1 MTARLHPVERRRWA
15 ALALLAFAALAFA
28 LVAGPATRQAG
39 AQSATPTTFRF
50 ETPWS
55 YVMENGGTHCIEIIR
70 EGDTS
75 TAQTV
80 YVSGFW
86 YGVADFYAP
95 PSSLSV
101 TFAPNQ
107 TVRTVDWPGATG
119 TCLAVA
125 NNTAADPTPIRSYRL
140 ELYPPFDARVP
151 QTGRYHTVSVIDDD
165 ATAAAYA
172 VGAYSYYVR
181 EGTDTAFTV
190 PVLRAGPADTAVE
203 VTCTGNSSSEYATPG
218 ADYTPA
224 TVTTSFTP
232 GSRLATCEFS
242 LVNDSDSEQTETAYI
257 SVSRTGESIGS
268 VYIAILDDDNH
279 SVLRFEYAS
288 GWASEDSGEV
298 RVRVLREGGS
308 AGPVSARCQPASV
321 GSASQGSDYT
331 ISADSLTWEDGDDSP
346 RECRLAIIDD
356 AAVEGTETV
365 VLELADAEGAPIG
378 SPSSFTLTIS
388 DNDSYGQF
396 SVSGTGVFE
405 AAGTGSVFV
414 YRSGNAGPV
423 SVTCRVKNGAGTA
436 TPTND
441 FVLQPQTL
449 TWEAGETAA
458 KPCTFTIVN
467 DVLDEPDETFVVE
480 LVNATGGATVS
491 SSSGEATVTIWD
503 DDTPGALG
511 FNIFGGISPAPTE
524 GGPGPVRVEVQRF
537 GGTSGEVSVTCRLA
551 DPSGTA
557 TPGTDFQFVPQVL
570 TWADGDGAPKYCEV
584 TIMDDDEID
593 PGETV
598 ILELADPTGGATLSS
613 WDSPRREIFISDND
627 LPVVTSVSPNTGPIT
642 GGTPIT
648 IRGRNFG
655 PGTVRVTLLGEEC
668 TNLVRVNDG
677 ELTCTT
683 PARLGGPA
691 APYGPVSV
699 QVTVQPAPYNY
710 LDSDTAGTA
719 DDFLYYGPGPAV
731 TSLTPSSTTCDGQH
745 WFVLRGTRI
754 ARYPHDAAASLTVR
768 VGTTQASFEP
778 LALSWGEASLLVLA
792 PSLPAGT
799 YRVAVTTIEGPSADV
814 PADDLTCAAAG
825 STPPPASSTPAPITA
840 APAVSGIVP
849 SSGICDGSL
858 QVAILGSAFT
868 SGATVTF
875 GGAAATVTYINANT
889 LVIRPAARAPGQV
902 DIRVTTANGTSP
914 NTPADDFTCLA
925 PPSPPP
931 SGGTGGTSGTGTA
944 GTGTG
949 GTGTGG
955 TGTGGTGTGGTGTF
969 GTGSSTVAPGPV
981 TYTLYTTYTLIAWA
995 GPDNA
1000 SIAALLAANPTIRAR
1015 ISAIW
1020 TFDPAAQR
1028 WRGYFPGAENVPGAN
1043 DFTTLRTGV
1052 SYFIAIRPG
1061 PSPVSWLVNP

>member
-1 MTARLHPVERRRWA
+1 VGVTCRVKSG
-15 ALALLAFAALAFA
+15 
-28 LVAGPATRQAG
+28 AGT
-39 AQSATPTTFRF
+39 ATPTDDFTLA
-50 ETPWS
+50 EQTLTW
-55 YVMENGGTHCIEIIR
+55 NT
-70 EGDTS
+70 GDTAWKQCS
-75 TAQTV
+75 FTV
-80 YVSGFW
+80 VDDALVEGNE
-86 YGVADFYAP
+86 
-95 PSSLSV
+95 
-101 TFAPNQ
+101 TFVIELVNP
-107 TVRTVDWPGATG
+107 TGGAT
-119 TCLAVA
+119 
-125 NNTAADPTPIRSYRL
+125 
-140 ELYPPFDARVP
+140 
-151 QTGRYHTVSVIDDD
+151 VS
-165 ATAAAYA
+165 TSN
-172 VGAYSYYVR
+172 G
-181 EGTDTAFTV
+181 E
-190 PVLRAGPADTAVE
+190 
-203 VTCTGNSSSEYATPG
+203 
-218 ADYTPA
+218 A
-224 TVTTSFTP
+224 TVT
-232 GSRLATCEFS
+232 
-242 LVNDSDSEQTETAYI
+242 I
-257 SVSRTGESIGS
+257 
-268 VYIAILDDDNH
+268 DDNDTH
-279 SVLRFEYAS
+279 
-288 GWASEDSGEV
+288 
-298 RVRVLREGGS
+298 
-308 AGPVSARCQPASV
+308 
-321 GSASQGSDYT
+321 
-331 ISADSLTWEDGDDSP
+331 
-346 RECRLAIIDD
+346 
-356 AAVEGTETV
+356 
-365 VLELADAEGAPIG
+365 
-378 SPSSFTLTIS
+378 
-388 DNDSYGQF
+388 GQF
-396 SVSGTGVFE
+396 SVYGTTVWE
-405 AAGTGSVFV
+405 NSGTGSVSV
-414 YRSGNAGPV
+414 YWSGNVGPV
-423 SVTCRVKNGAGTA
+423 SVTCRVKSGAGTA
-436 TPTND
+436 TPTAD
-441 FVLQPQTL
+441 FTLAEQTL
-449 TWEAGETAA
+449 TWDTGVSGP
-458 KPCTFTIVN
+458 KPCSFSVVDDTTV
-467 DVLDEPDETFVVE
+467 EGEETFVVE
-480 LVNATGGATVS
+480 LVYPSGGAVVSTS
-491 SSSGEATVTIWD
+491 SSEATVTIRDNDVPGSLSFDWGYAREGTNTARVRVNRLGGAVGEVTVQCRVA
-503 DDTPGALG
+503 TPG
-511 FNIFGGISPAPTE
+511 
-524 GGPGPVRVEVQRF
+524 
-537 GGTSGEVSVTCRLA
+537 
-551 DPSGTA
+551 GTA
-557 TPGTDFQFVPQVL
+557 TQGSDYTFPDPPPTL
-570 TWADGDGAPKYCEV
+570 SWADGDVSEKYCEFTV
-584 TIMDDDEID
+584 IDDDERE
-593 PGETV
+593 PNETV
-598 ILELADPTGGATLSS
+598 ILELFNPTGDAVLGTPSTVTVTI
-613 WDSPRREIFISDND
+613 EDND
-627 LPVVTSVSPNTGPIT
+627 HFPVVTSVSPNTGPIT

-710 LDSDTAGTA
+710 LNSDTAGTA

-778 LALSWGEASLLVLA
+778 LALSWGEGSLLVLA

-799 YRVAVTTIEGPSADV
+799 YRVAVTTIEGTSADV
-814 PADDLTCAAAG
+814 PADDLVCAAPA
-825 STPPPASSTPAPITA
+825 SPPPASSTPAPITA

-931 SGGTGGTSGTGTA
+931 SGGTGGTG

-955 TGTGGTGTGGTGTF
+955 TGTGGTGTGGTGTGGTGTGGTGTGGTGTG